1 MSESFK
7 LKPIHRDAIPE
18 ALEKAERYRLLNNP
32 QQAESICRDIL
43 AIDPDHQEAI
53 VMLVLVIT
61 DQFTENSGSPSAHA
75 ALDYVERLGDEYQRA
90 YYSGIVRERSARA
103 YLKRAAPGG
112 STYVAFREAMDW
124 YERAEALRPRGNDD
138 AILRWNSCVRTIERE
153 RLSPPLVAQE
163 LPLE

>member
-1 MSESFK
+1 
-7 LKPIHRDAIPE
+7 
-18 ALEKAERYRLLNNP
+18 
-32 QQAESICRDIL
+32 
-43 AIDPDHQEAI
+43 
-53 VMLVLVIT
+53 MLVLVIT

>member
-1 MSESFK
+1 MSESFE

-61 DQFTENSGSPSAHA
+61 DQFAESSGSPSLHA
-75 ALDYVERLGDEYQRA
+75 ALQYVEKLRDEYQRT
-90 YYSGIVRERSARA
+90 YYSGIVRERNARA
-103 YLKRAAPGG
+103 YLKRGAPGD
-112 STYVAFREAMDW
+112 SAYSAFREAMEW
-124 YERAEALRPRGNDD
+124 FERAEALRPRGNDD
-138 AILRWNSCVRTIERE
+138 SILRWNSCARTIERE
-153 RLSPPLVAQE
+153 RLSPPLIAQE